1 MTTSAEIGVPDA
13 ELEELMAQLE
23 METGV
28 AVAASPPPVTKPKPS
43 VVLSEEDE
51 LLAALDDQP
60 TAAAAATVVV
70 AADPAPV
77 TANVATVLVPEDEVT
92 ALENELNGAADEAR
106 QAGVHVTPEDEL
118 AALERELAG
127 EPVAVKD
134 PVVAVGTPQVTAV
147 KTLEVV
153 QEVADSSDD
162 ERGMSFI
169 PGEVLVDPETAPK
182 PAPKP
187 TAAPVEA
194 HSAPG
199 VDPFGPASTGG
210 LQFFTDPS
218 KFTATTSI
226 SDNDLDK
233 CMIEQNGLRSFYGTE
248 AARAERQAARIKV
261 KFEILEAT
269 LYEEHRRL
277 AAEEGEKVTEKA
289 LENRVKSD
297 PRWGKGKLMVIDAA
311 GISDINRALVESLR
325 DRKDMLVQLGADRR
339 DEMKG
344 QARVMGAAGIAQ
356 ELRDRAMGLVK
367 EQQQS

>member
-1 MTTSAEIGVPDA
+1 MSTSEISVPDK
-13 ELEELMAQLE
+13 ELEELMMQLE

-28 AVAASPPPVTKPKPS
+28 TVAASPAPVVTPKPS
-43 VVLSEEDE
+43 VALSVEDE
-51 LLAALDDQP
+51 LLAALDHQP
-60 TAAAAATVVV
+60 PEDSTVVV
-70 AADPAPV
+70 SD
-77 TANVATVLVPEDEVT
+77 
-92 ALENELNGAADEAR
+92 GAADELLA
-106 QAGVHVTPEDEL
+106 ALEPVSVSPAATITASPEDEL

-127 EPVAVKD
+127 EPVVVKE
-134 PVVAVGTPQVTAV
+134 PVIAVGGAVVTSSKA
-147 KTLEVV
+147 LEVV
-153 QEVADSSDD
+153 QEVADSVDD
-162 ERGMSFI
+162 ERGVSFI
-169 PGEVLVDPETAPK
+169 PGEVLVDPETAPQ
-182 PAPKP
+182 PAPKATAVAETP
-187 TAAPVEA
+187 TAALTN
-194 HSAPG
+194 
-199 VDPFGPASTGG
+199 PFGGVPADGG

-344 QARVMGAAGIAQ
+344 QARVMAGSSLQQ
-356 ELRDRAMGLVK
+356 ELKDRAMNAAK
-367 EQQQS
+367 EQQQ

>member
-1 MTTSAEIGVPDA
+1 MSTSEISVPDK
-13 ELEELMAQLE
+13 ELEELMMQLE

-28 AVAASPPPVTKPKPS
+28 TVAASPAPVVTPKPS
-43 VVLSEEDE
+43 VALSVEDE
-51 LLAALDDQP
+51 LLAALDHQP
-60 TAAAAATVVV
+60 PEDSTVVV
-70 AADPAPV
+70 SDSAVTQLVAAAVAASPA
-77 TANVATVLVPEDEVT
+77 
-92 ALENELNGAADEAR
+92 ELSDGAADELLA
-106 QAGVHVTPEDEL
+106 ALESVSVSPEDEL

-127 EPVAVKD
+127 EPVVVKE
-134 PVVAVGTPQVTAV
+134 PVIAVGGAVVTGSKA
-147 KTLEVV
+147 LEVV
-153 QEVADSSDD
+153 QEVADSADD

-182 PAPKP
+182 PAPKATAVAETP
-187 TAAPVEA
+187 TAALTN
-194 HSAPG
+194 
-199 VDPFGPASTGG
+199 PFGAVPADGG

-344 QARVMGAAGIAQ
+344 QARVMAGSSLQQ
-356 ELRDRAMGLVK
+356 ELKDRAMNAAK
-367 EQQQS
+367 EQQQ